1 MRDQLETQL
10 GDAYEVIIS
19 YRAKHYSNEDEETK
33 EPPKRVLTPKE
44 AYFDKLTVFT
54 DIELVRGM
62 AELYE

>member
-1 MRDQLETQL
+1 MRDQLETQI

-19 YRAKHYSNEDEETK
+19 YRAKHYSNEYEETK
-33 EPPKRVLTPKE
+33 EPRKRVLTPKE